1 MVLGTTEKFENDV
14 VSHSSRVI
22 DVAAKDWD
30 GHNAVVNFGGL
41 NLEVNLEPIDPLP
54 PLPAIT
60 SSLSGER
67 LQRAGVDGTAGPR
80 CAYMPN
86 PPYSEGARKLRL
98 SGSVTAEA
106 VINTQGK
113 LKTCALFT
121 VLWGLEPNNP
131 QYHAVLALPSGLKR
145 RKAGSGPRSIYS

>member
-67 LQRAGVDGTAGPR
+67 LPRAGVDGTAGPR
-80 CAYMPN
+80 CAYMQN

-121 VLWGLEPNNP
+121 VLWG
-131 QYHAVLALPSGLKR
+131 A
-145 RKAGSGPRSIYS
+145 